1 MENIEKDLIFVGMVG
16 MIDPPREE
24 AKIAVEKCK
33 TAGIKT
39 VMITGDHPLTAFSV
53 AKELELCTNETEI
66 ATGLEL
72 KEVYES
78 GLDNFD
84 TYIKTKTVFS
94 RVSPMQK
101 LQIVESYKRIGE
113 FIAVTGDG
121 VNDSPALKAANVG
134 IAMGSGTDV
143 AKETGALIITDDKFS
158 SILNG
163 VEEGRCAYDN
173 VRKVTY
179 MLLSC
184 GISEVVFYILS
195 IALNYDIPLTAVQLL
210 WLNLVTDGIQDVAL
224 SFESSEK
231 DILKRKPRDPKESL
245 FDRLLKNEIM
255 LIGLIMGITVFGVWI
270 YLIDVLG
277 YEVSV
282 ARSHILLL
290 MVFLQNLHCFNCRSE
305 IHSIFSKPLKENK
318 QLIISIAVVLFIQFI
333 VVENS
338 FLSHLLDSNP
348 IPLVS
353 VLYLFLLSLP
363 IIIVSEILKYFE
375 RDKIR
380 RNKK

>member
-1 MENIEKDLIFVGMVG
+1 
-16 MIDPPREE
+16 
-24 AKIAVEKCK
+24 
-33 TAGIKT
+33 
-39 VMITGDHPLTAFSV
+39 MITGDHPLTAFSV

-66 ATGLEL
+66 TTGLEL

-84 TYIKTKTVFS
+84 KYIKTKTVFS
-94 RVSPMQK
+94 RVSPIQK
-101 LQIVESYKRIGE
+101 LQIVESYKRLDE

-184 GISEVVFYILS
+184 GVSEVVFYILS

-224 SFESSEK
+224 SFEGSEK
-231 DILKRKPRDPKESL
+231 DILKRKPRDPK
-245 FDRLLKNEIM
+245 NH
-255 LIGLIMGITVFGVWI
+255 
-270 YLIDVLG
+270 YLID
-277 YEVSV
+277 Y
-282 ARSHILLL
+282 
-290 MVFLQNLHCFNCRSE
+290 
-305 IHSIFSKPLKENK
+305 
-318 QLIISIAVVLFIQFI
+318 
-333 VVENS
+333 
-338 FLSHLLDSNP
+338 
-348 IPLVS
+348 
-353 VLYLFLLSLP
+353 
-363 IIIVSEILKYFE
+363 
-375 RDKIR
+375 
-380 RNKK
+380 